1 MATFTTRAII
11 ISRSLM
17 TVAAVLVAAAQSSL
31 AFVPQHSRSTSATA
45 TWRNTL
51 LPELPSDGFIL
62 KSNRLNR
69 ELDESSRR
77 RAASQGGG
85 GAAEIGAGVLL
96 GGLIGGPFGA
106 LFGASIG
113 ANMGSKRALDRARKE
128 EMDRMGVTEDML
140 KMAEEVGADL
150 ERGID
155 GLKATRNS
163 LETQQAFARR
173 LSSNE
178 EDLYEKAKDA
188 LNRGDEEQAKKY
200 LFDRQQLQQKL
211 KKVLLACVEDK
222 KRLETME
229 RNVQILEERAMEVEA
244 MLRRSVGAKTMR
256 DTVGSETFALDNED
270 PLLKKFR
277 DAGLE

>member
-1 MATFTTRAII
+1 
-11 ISRSLM
+11 M
-17 TVAAVLVAAAQSSL
+17 TMKFSARKSVLAAVLLMLLITTHHCAAAF
-31 AFVPQHSRSTSATA
+31 APPPSRSTSFD
-45 TWRNTL
+45 NIVL
-51 LPELPSDGFIL
+51 YD
-62 KSNRLNR
+62 NRLDR
-69 ELDESSRR
+69 ELDEASRR
-77 RAASQGGG
+77 RAASKGGS
-85 GAAEIGAGVLL
+85 GAAETAAGILL
-96 GGLIGGPFGA
+96 GGLVGGPFGA

-128 EMDRMGVTEDML
+128 EMERMGVTEDML
-140 KMAEEVGADL
+140 RMAQDIGADL

-163 LETQQAFARR
+163 LETQQSFARR

-178 EDLYEKAKDA
+178 EDLYEKAKSA
-188 LNRGDEEQAKKY
+188 LDRGDEEQAKKY

-211 KKVLLACVEDK
+211 KKVLLACAEDK

-244 MLRRSVGAKTMR
+244 LLRRSVGAKTMQ
-256 DTVGSETFALDNED
+256 DVMGDQFALEDED

-277 DAGLE
+277 DAGIE

>member
-1 MATFTTRAII
+1 MKMSARET
-11 ISRSLM
+11 LL
-17 TVAAVLVAAAQSSL
+17 AAVLLMLVSIHHCAL
-31 AFVPQHSRSTSATA
+31 AFVPSPSR
-45 TWRNTL
+45 
-51 LPELPSDGFIL
+51 PSPFDNIVL
-62 KSNRLNR
+62 YDNRLNR
-69 ELDESSRR
+69 ELDEASRR
-77 RAASQGGG
+77 RAASQGGS

-96 GGLIGGPFGA
+96 GGLVGGPFGA

-128 EMDRMGVTEDML
+128 EMERMGVTEDML
-140 KMAEEVGADL
+140 RMAQDVGADL

-163 LETQQAFARR
+163 LETQQSFARR

-178 EDLYEKAKDA
+178 EDLYEKAKAA
-188 LNRGDEEQAKKY
+188 LDRGDEEQAKKY

-211 KKVLLACVEDK
+211 KKVLLACAEDK

-229 RNVQILEERAMEVEA
+229 RNVQILEERAMEVESL
-244 MLRRSVGAKTMR
+244 LRRSVGAKTTQDVMG
-256 DTVGSETFALDNED
+256 DQFALEDED

-277 DAGLE
+277 DAGIE

>member
-1 MATFTTRAII
+1 MAQHTLAFAP
-11 ISRSLM
+11 SRSAPV
-17 TVAAVLVAAAQSSL
+17 TTTTW
-31 AFVPQHSRSTSATA
+31 RSTI
-45 TWRNTL
+45 
-51 LPELPSDGFIL
+51 LPEIPSDITAL

-96 GGLIGGPFGA
+96 GGLVGGPFGA

-128 EMDRMGVTEDML
+128 EMERMGVTEDML
-140 KMAEEVGADL
+140 KMAEDVGADL

-163 LETQQAFARR
+163 LETQQSFARR

-178 EDLYEKAKDA
+178 EDLYEKAKAA
-188 LNRGDEEQAKKY
+188 LDRGDEEQAKKY

-211 KKVLLACVEDK
+211 KKVLLACAEDK

-244 MLRRSVGAKTMR
+244 LLRRSVGAKTTQ
-256 DTVGSETFALDNED
+256 DTMGSQFSLPDED

>member
-1 MATFTTRAII
+1 MTFRTSAATATRA
-11 ISRSLM
+11 LA
-17 TVAAVLVAAAQSSL
+17 AAVVVLLAATRGSL
-31 AFVPQHSRSTSATA
+31 AFVPSPSRSTPRS
-45 TWRNTL
+45 L
-51 LPELPSDGFIL
+51 SDLTVL

-96 GGLIGGPFGA
+96 GGLVGGPFGA

-113 ANMGSKRALDRARKE
+113 ANMGKQRALDNARKD
-128 EMDRMGVTEDML
+128 EMARMGVTEDML
-140 KMAEEVGADL
+140 KTAEEVGADL

-163 LETQQAFARR
+163 LETQQSFARR

-178 EDLYEKAKDA
+178 EDLYEKANDA
-188 LNRGDEEQAKKY
+188 LKEGDEERAKKY

-211 KKVLLACVEDK
+211 KKVLLACAEDK
-222 KRLETME
+222 RRLETME

-244 MLRRSVGAKTMR
+244 LLRRSVGAKTMQ
-256 DTVGSETFALDNED
+256 DTMSSQFALPDED

-277 DAGLE
+277 DAGIE

>member
-1 MATFTTRAII
+1 MYTYAMRFTARA
-11 ISRSLM
+11 RM
-17 TVAAVLVAAAQSSL
+17 LVASLCLLLLGCSL
-31 AFVPQHSRSTSATA
+31 AFAPSRIKSIPSTDMIVL
-45 TWRNTL
+45 N
-51 LPELPSDGFIL
+51 D
-62 KSNRLNR
+62 NRLNR
-69 ELDESSRR
+69 ELDEASRR
-77 RAASQGGG
+77 RAASQGG

-113 ANMGSKRALDRARKE
+113 ANMGSKRALDRAREE
-128 EMDRMGVTEDML
+128 EMERMGVTEDML
-140 KMAEEVGADL
+140 RMAQEVGADL

-163 LETQQAFARR
+163 LETQQSFARI

-178 EDLYEKAKDA
+178 EALYEKAKAA
-188 LNRGDEEQAKKY
+188 LDRGDEEQAKRY

-211 KKVLLACVEDK
+211 KKVLLACAEDK

-229 RNVQILEERAMEVEA
+229 KNVEILEERAMEVEA
-244 MLRRSVGAKTMR
+244 LLRRSVGAKTMK
-256 DTVGSETFALDNED
+256 DAVSDQFALEDED

>member
-1 MATFTTRAII
+1 MLLITTHHCA
-11 ISRSLM
+11 
-17 TVAAVLVAAAQSSL
+17 VAFAPSS
-31 AFVPQHSRSTSATA
+31 SRSTSFG
-45 TWRNTL
+45 NIVL
-51 LPELPSDGFIL
+51 YD
-62 KSNRLNR
+62 NRLDR
-69 ELDESSRR
+69 ELDEASRR
-77 RAASQGGG
+77 RAASKGGS
-85 GAAEIGAGVLL
+85 GAAETAAGILL
-96 GGLIGGPFGA
+96 GGLVGGPFGA

-128 EMDRMGVTEDML
+128 EMERMGVTEDML
-140 KMAEEVGADL
+140 RMAQDVGADL

-163 LETQQAFARR
+163 LETQQSFARR

-178 EDLYEKAKDA
+178 GDLYEKAKAA
-188 LNRGDEEQAKKY
+188 LDRGDEEQAKKY

-211 KKVLLACVEDK
+211 KKVLLACAEDK

-244 MLRRSVGAKTMR
+244 LLRRGVGAKTMQ
-256 DTVGSETFALDNED
+256 DVMGDQFALEDED

-277 DAGLE
+277 DAGIE